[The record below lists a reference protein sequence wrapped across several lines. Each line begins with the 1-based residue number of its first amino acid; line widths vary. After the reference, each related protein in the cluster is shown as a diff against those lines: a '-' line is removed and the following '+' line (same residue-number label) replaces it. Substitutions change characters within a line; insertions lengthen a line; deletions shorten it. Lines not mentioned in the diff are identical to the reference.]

1 MSASSGRSARSG
13 NGPIGSGV
21 VTPAAAAIASTAHVS
36 RCTTRSRCSAPERT
50 AIASPSSANEPHAS
64 GPKNP
69 IVSFFVQ

>member
-21 VTPAAAAIASTAHVS
+21 VTPAAAATASIAHVS
-36 RCTTRSRCSAPERT
+36 KCTTRSRSSAPERT

-69 IVSFFVQ
+69 IVSFLEQ